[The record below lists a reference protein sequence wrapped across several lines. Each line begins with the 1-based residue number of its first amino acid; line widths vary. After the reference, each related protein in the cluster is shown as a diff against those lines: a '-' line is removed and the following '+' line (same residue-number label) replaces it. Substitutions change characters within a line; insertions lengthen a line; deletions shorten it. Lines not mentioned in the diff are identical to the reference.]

1 MKRFFSKKAQ
11 TSLAYADMPGEAG
24 VILFIHGL
32 GCSGLHD
39 YSEVATQPALAAY
52 RRLLVDLPG
61 YGFSDKPADFGYSI
75 EDQAGVLAELI
86 EALGIPRLAVFGHS
100 MGGAI
105 AISLCARIAE
115 RVEALIITEGN
126 LDPGGGF
133 ASLRIAQAS
142 EDDYVP
148 GLHAALIDE
157 ERAKGNLAWA
167 ATLASA
173 SPLAVHRSA
182 KSLVE
187 GCAVSWREQ
196 LAGFAFPRLYLIGER
211 SLPDPETDRLPKIG
225 VSVEIIPGADHN
237 MANDSAVELA
247 AAIAKQLA
255 RVGAASPRRENS
267 VV

>member
-1 MKRFFSKKAQ
+1 MKRFFSKTAQ
-11 TSLAYADMPGEAG
+11 ASVAYADMPGEAG

-61 YGFSDKPADFGYSI
+61 YGFSDKPAAFSYSV
-75 EDQAGVLAELI
+75 EDLAKVLAELV
-86 EALGIPRLAVFGHS
+86 EALEIPRLAIFGHS

-105 AISLCARIAE
+105 AISLCAQIAE
-115 RVEALIITEGN
+115 RVEALIISEGN

-133 ASLRIAQAS
+133 ASRQIAQAS

-157 ERAKGNLAWA
+157 EKAKGNLAWA

-173 SPLAVHRSA
+173 SPIAIHRSA

-187 GCAVSWREQ
+187 GCAISWRDQ

-225 VSVEIIPGADHN
+225 VSVEILPGADHN
-237 MANDSAVELA
+237 MANHKAAELA
-247 AAIAKQLA
+247 AAIARQLT
-255 RVGAASPRRENS
+255 RVGTAPHRRGNS
-267 VV
+267 DG

>member
-1 MKRFFSKKAQ
+1 MRRFFSEKAQ
-11 TSLAYADMPGEAG
+11 ASVAYADMPGEAG

-32 GCSGLHD
+32 GCSGIHD

-61 YGFSDKPADFGYSI
+61 YGFSDKPAAFSYSV

-105 AISLCARIAE
+105 AISLCARVAE

-133 ASLRIAQAS
+133 ASLRIAQTR
-142 EDDYVP
+142 EDDYIGRQHCAWV
-148 GLHAALIDE
+148 DE

-167 ATLASA
+167 ATLAAA

-182 KSLVE
+182 ASLVE

-196 LAGFAFPRLYLIGER
+196 LAGFAFPRHYLIGER
-211 SLPDPETDRLPKIG
+211 SLPYPETDRLPKIG
-225 VSVEIIPGADHN
+225 VSVEILPGADHN
-237 MANDSAVELA
+237 MANHKSAELA
-247 AAIAKQLA
+247 TAIAGELA
-255 RVGAASPRRENS
+255 RVGARR
-267 VV
+267 